1 MWVLKLGIFTR
12 IHSIYVF
19 RSYHRRIQHTIMS
32 ICWLREYTT
41 DGQTM
46 EFIFL
51 VQPYERVVRN
61 NSGCTGRE
69 YVFFCIWTQ
78 IEDHLL
84 KVSFEFTE
92 YSPTHTRGVNDQ
104 TAFPRRLLVT
114 FFPLC
119 LVRASIFTVDQIG
132 FCFLGALYSQWM
144 KWWIHNNSNGQITNT
159 VYSRPKGRQFLLI
172 YVILLHISDAFIICV
187 SWILL
192 VIC

>member
-69 YVFFCIWTQ
+69 YVFFRIWTQ

-84 KVSFEFTE
+84 RVSFEFTE

-114 FFPLC
+114 FFSVVFGPC
-119 LVRASIFTVDQIG
+119 VYFYRR
-132 FCFLGALYSQWM
+132 
-144 KWWIHNNSNGQITNT
+144 SNW
-159 VYSRPKGRQFLLI
+159 FLLFGRALQPMNEMMNTQQQQRANHKHR
-172 YVILLHISDAFIICV
+172 V
-187 SWILL
+187 
-192 VIC
+192 